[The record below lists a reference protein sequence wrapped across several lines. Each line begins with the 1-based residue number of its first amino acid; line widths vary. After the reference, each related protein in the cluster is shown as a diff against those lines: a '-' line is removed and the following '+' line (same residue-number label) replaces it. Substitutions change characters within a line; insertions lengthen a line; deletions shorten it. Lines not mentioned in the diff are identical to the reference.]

1 MYKKVINY
9 VDYNGVE
16 RKETHYFHLTQAEL
30 MKMEMGITGGFTQMV
45 QKLIDAKDVPQL
57 IAVLEDMIQKSYGAK
72 TPDGKGFS
80 KKKEHLEAFMETP
93 AYSKLFMELATNTK
107 AASEFVNGI
116 MPDDLPKDGGN
127 LSVVPAPNN

>member
-1 MYKKVINY
+1 MFKKVIEY
-9 VDYNGVE
+9 RDYNGVE

-45 QKLIDAKDVPQL
+45 EKLIDAKDVPQL
-57 IAVLEDMIQKSYGAK
+57 MTVFEDMIQKSYGVK

-80 KKKEHLEAFMETP
+80 KKKENLEAFMETP
-93 AYSKLFMELATNTK
+93 AYSVLFMELATNTK
-107 AASEFVNGI
+107 AASDFVNGI
-116 MPDDLPKDGGN
+116 MPDDLPKDNGN

>member
-1 MYKKVINY
+1 MYKKVIPY

-16 RKETHYFHLTQAEL
+16 RTETAYFHLTQAEL

-45 QKLIDAKDVPQL
+45 EKLIEAKDVPQL
-57 IAVLEDMIQKSYGAK
+57 MNVFEDMIQKSYGVK

-80 KKKEHLEAFMETP
+80 KKKENLEAFMETP
-93 AYSKLFMELATNTK
+93 AYSVLFMELATNTK
-107 AASEFVNGI
+107 AASDFVNGI
-116 MPDDLPKDGGN
+116 MPDDLPKDNGN

>member
-1 MYKKVINY
+1 MFKKVIEY
-9 VDYNGVE
+9 RDYNGVE

-45 QKLIDAKDVPQL
+45 EKLIDAKDVPQL
-57 IAVLEDMIQKSYGAK
+57 MTVFEDMIQKSYGVK

-80 KKKEHLEAFMETP
+80 KKKEYLEAFMETP
-93 AYSKLFMELATNTK
+93 AYSVLFMELATNTK
-107 AASEFVNGI
+107 AASDFVNGI
-116 MPDDLPKDGGN
+116 MPDDLPKDNGN